1 MKARLLIL
9 GLLAVACAA
18 PAPSTFKPAP
28 DLPGCGQVPAT
39 PMPNL
44 PSSACAT
51 PLRPTERLT
60 VTPPPSPT
68 GAAAQELPAPV
79 DELAPG
85 RYTKSTFLPAVTFE
99 VGDGWTAQQS
109 APGFFDIEDDP
120 GSLDVVAVQF
130 ANVVG
135 PETADAAA
143 AEIAAL
149 DDLSVT
155 EAVPIAIDGITGLR
169 VVVETTDPADTDP
182 PVFRQ
187 VMTVPA
193 GPLSIGS
200 GRRLEVTLLDMH
212 GSVLA
217 ILVGGSIAEWERALE
232 RSRPVLDSV
241 TIAY

>member
-1 MKARLLIL
+1 
-9 GLLAVACAA
+9 
-18 PAPSTFKPAP
+18 
-28 DLPGCGQVPAT
+28 
-39 PMPNL
+39 
-44 PSSACAT
+44 
-51 PLRPTERLT
+51 
-60 VTPPPSPT
+60 
-68 GAAAQELPAPV
+68 
-79 DELAPG
+79 
-85 RYTKSTFLPAVTFE
+85 
-99 VGDGWTAQQS
+99 
-109 APGFFDIEDDP
+109 
-120 GSLDVVAVQF
+120 
-130 ANVVG
+130 
-135 PETADAAA
+135 
-143 AEIAAL
+143 
-149 DDLSVT
+149 
-155 EAVPIAIDGITGLR
+155 LR